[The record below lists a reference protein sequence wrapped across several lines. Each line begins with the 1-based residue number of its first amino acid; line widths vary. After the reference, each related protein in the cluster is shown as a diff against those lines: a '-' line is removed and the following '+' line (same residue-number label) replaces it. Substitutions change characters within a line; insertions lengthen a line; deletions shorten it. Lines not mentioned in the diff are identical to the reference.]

1 MQHGSPIPRETPRT
15 FATQK
20 EPLGPIASYT
30 MKLTTHQLESLY
42 NHLLGAGPND
52 ALQGELL
59 DHLACQVEEAMQRGL
74 SFEAARTEAFAEAD
88 PGRVRML
95 KNSYRRELA
104 PAGDGSQPASL
115 TEMVFE
121 YRNKSYGAYPIR
133 QAYPGTVLN
142 ALFMGTALFI
152 ILLLGGLNLLG

>member
-1 MQHGSPIPRETPRT
+1 MT
-15 FATQK
+15 
-20 EPLGPIASYT
+20 
-30 MKLTTHQLESLY
+30 KLTTQQLESLY

-74 SFEAARTEAFAEAD
+74 SFEAARMEALAEAD
-88 PGRVRML
+88 PGRVKML
-95 KNSYRRELA
+95 KNNYRRELA
-104 PAGDGSQPASL
+104 LAEDCRRQASL

-133 QAYPGTVLN
+133 QAYPDTVLN
-142 ALFMGTALFI
+142 ALFVGTSLFI